1 MFKVDVFEA
10 YSLSPRNFKPN
21 RLERSI
27 HNCSQA
33 INSQGQCAT
42 MAHGYTYTR
51 HKHQHLQ
58 PKEHADAGR
67 TIDLPPT
74 TQISKLR
81 VLQRAMHLENQ
92 EKERGQQNWVPT
104 LQVFWLK
111 GCFCLKSVAP
121 SL

>member
-1 MFKVDVFEA
+1 MNNKLYNRKMHNMFKVDVLIEA

-33 INSQGQCAT
+33 INSQGQCTT

-51 HKHQHLQ
+51 HNKHQHLQ
-58 PKEHADAGR
+58 LKKKHADADAGR

-74 TQISKLR
+74 TQISKGYCKGPCIL
-81 VLQRAMHLENQ
+81 
-92 EKERGQQNWVPT
+92 KERGQQN
-104 LQVFWLK
+104 
-111 GCFCLKSVAP
+111 
-121 SL
+121 